1 MEASFERGINMK
13 KTLALFLA
21 LLLVL
26 SFTACGSSTE
36 ATTEATT
43 EVTTVPTTETTEAVV
58 DYNAVAAAIEAT
70 GTKFDYWNVD
80 VIGEA
85 FFINFAFNGMS
96 DVVEM
101 FKEAGYDENY
111 SEWVTVKETVLSL
124 YQSNVDLMKSFG
136 VENPMCFLSLVNDQN
151 YGEIFVSVYN
161 GEITDD
167 IMKAE

>member
-1 MEASFERGINMK
+1 MF
-13 KTLALFLA
+13 ALFLA
-21 LLLVL
+21 LIMML
-26 SFTACGSSTE
+26 SFTACGSNSEPTV
-36 ATTEATT
+36 EATT
-43 EVTTVPTTETTEAVV
+43 EVTTEVTTEATTEPTEEATESVI
-58 DYNAVAAAIEAT
+58 DYNAVAAAIESTVA
-70 GTKFDYWNVD
+70 KFDYWNVD

-111 SEWVTVKETVLSL
+111 SEWVAVKETVLSL
-124 YQSNVDLMKSFG
+124 YQSNVDLMKAFG

-151 YGEIFVSVYN
+151 YGEIFISVYN

-167 IMKAE
+167 IMKTE

>member
-1 MEASFERGINMK
+1 MK
-13 KTLALFLA
+13 KMLALFMA

-26 SFTACGSSTE
+26 SFTACGSNSEPTV
-36 ATTEATT
+36 EATT
-43 EVTTVPTTETTEAVV
+43 EVTTEATTEPTEEATEAVI
-58 DYNAVAAAIEAT
+58 DYNAVAAAIEST
-70 GTKFDYWNVD
+70 GAKFDYWNVD

-111 SEWVTVKETVLSL
+111 SEWVAVKETVLSL
-124 YQSNVDLMKSFG
+124 YQSNVDLMKAFG
-136 VENPMCFLSLVNDQN
+136 IEEPLCFLNLVNEQN
-151 YGEIFVSVYN
+151 HGEIFVSIYN
-161 GEITDD
+161 GEVTDD

>member
-1 MEASFERGINMK
+1 MK
-13 KTLALFLA
+13 KILSLFLA
-21 LLLVL
+21 LIMLL
-26 SFTACGSSTE
+26 SFTACGSKEIAVE
-36 ATTEATT
+36 ATTEA
-43 EVTTVPTTETTEAVV
+43 TTVPTTETTESVV
-58 DYNAVAAAIEAT
+58 DYTAVAAAIEAT